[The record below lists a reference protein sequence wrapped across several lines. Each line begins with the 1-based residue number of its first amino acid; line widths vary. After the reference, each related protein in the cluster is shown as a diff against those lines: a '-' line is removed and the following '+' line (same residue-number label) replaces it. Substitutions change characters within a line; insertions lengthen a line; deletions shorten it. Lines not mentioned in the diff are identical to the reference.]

1 MTFEF
6 ITDYFKDPENL
17 DLLKPED
24 IINSLKTKDAIIIDV
39 RTEFEYNSGHIK
51 SALNYPLGHEKSIEK
66 EIPKN
71 ARIILIC
78 KTGHRSRAAANRL
91 TRLGYKNLA
100 HLVGGMDLWKKR
112 NFPVVK

>member
-1 MTFEF
+1 MFEF

-17 DLLKPED
+17 EILGPKDVIE
-24 IINSLKTKDAIIIDV
+24 SLKNKDAIIIDV
-39 RTEFEYNSGHIK
+39 RTKYEYSSGHIK
-51 SALNYPLGHEKSIEK
+51 SAINYPLGHEGDIEK

-71 ARIILIC
+71 TRIILIC

-91 TRLGYKNLA
+91 TRMGYKNLA
-100 HLVGGMDLWKKR
+100 HLEGGMDNWKKQ